1 MEDLRNAL
9 KSRENRSNE
18 IINMDHLDFSDNI
31 FQAESGN
38 YLKQKTYEIAL
49 VSTKGVLAL
58 GKIFKEVFEELGNQN
73 SGTYEKWVELS
84 GFNKRTALRY
94 RKKFE
99 LFNLVDN
106 SKKQEIALY
115 SFELIEKIFQEEI
128 PEIIGLINGG
138 ITKKELSDLLIQNKK
153 IEEKKTKISE
163 FKFDEYRDVFHNF
176 SNFESKIKK
185 LDLEKQNEL
194 KKYLEKIKEI
204 LK

>member
-31 FQAESGN
+31 FKAESGD

-99 LFNLVDN
+99 LFTLVDN

-115 SFELIEKIFQEEI
+115 SFELIEKIFQEEM
-128 PEIIGLINGG
+128 PEIIELINGG

-204 LK
+204 LR